1 MIDDH
6 VSQCQESSTLL
17 ERSISDCATLWQ
29 KHTADVLREWNR
41 KRVLFMATLNDSQP
55 RDITLGSLG
64 LEFLEHGPI
73 GKLAPMQ
80 QLLLF
85 FPARPFLPVRLCCVA
100 EAV

>member
-41 KRVLFMATLNDSQP
+41 ERDLFMATLDDGQS

-64 LEFLEHGPI
+64 LEFLEHWPI
-73 GKLAPMQ
+73 GKFAPMQ
-80 QLLLF
+80 QLLVYF
-85 FPARPFLPVRLCCVA
+85 SSQTIFTYTSMLCC
-100 EAV
+100 